1 MEYRYRWFFNN
12 KYKNEKQNA
21 VIFVFG
27 IIYNGN
33 SKEKNIIQ
41 KINLKKKIENKKKKI
56 KLKIIM
62 KNVLSENKNV
72 FRYFQWNEWIKN
84 EINKYK
90 EFDEQ
95 GNKYYLINWM
105 KY

>member
-1 MEYRYRWFFNN
+1 
-12 KYKNEKQNA
+12 
-21 VIFVFG
+21 
-27 IIYNGN
+27 
-33 SKEKNIIQ
+33 
-41 KINLKKKIENKKKKI
+41 
-56 KLKIIM
+56 M